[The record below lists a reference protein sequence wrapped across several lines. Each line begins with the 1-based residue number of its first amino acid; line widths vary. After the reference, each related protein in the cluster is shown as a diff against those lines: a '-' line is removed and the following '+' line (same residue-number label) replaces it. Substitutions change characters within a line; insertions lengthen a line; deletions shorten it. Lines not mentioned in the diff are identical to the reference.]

1 MATIIDKPDA
11 LSLSGNMRRFVLGAK
26 EAVSFI
32 LKKGTAT
39 LLEQSYEP
47 GPDKMVTIDVR
58 EVVESQLS
66 YTLDTAQEIYSQ
78 NTIFADFTAT
88 IDGTSHSFRAIRCGI
103 ADLADTP
110 GNWLKSHF
118 LTWQPKIKEVTYYS
132 PEWLTYYAISDCT
145 VKAKAT
151 FPDKSSSTTSLK
163 GMTAGECV
171 TLNLQYAIVAK
182 LFGNKYPSYLEVY
195 AEAGG
200 ARLSVSQF
208 YKFTD
213 IHSEDEQW
221 FLFENSLGGMDTFRA
236 HGVNRLQAEH
246 GHLIA
251 ELGENLSE
259 YDVETDRKFV
269 KNTGFL
275 DDYSRR
281 WLLDFF
287 PSRAKYIYEAS
298 MIRRIIVTESD
309 ATYTSN
315 DLPSSYT
322 FTYRLS
328 EISRYLN
335 LIRNEKELPDN
346 LTVPNL
352 SSPDFIFPPRL
363 AELPRQELG
372 EGVLFPAFDPHNP
385 KASVATFGSIHDTIR
400 NSIIKELGDTWRAI
414 VNEAGG
420 SGGTGDGLYH
430 IKLDDLTE
438 PSDENGFT
446 ALRTLKEILKPISA
460 LDDRYLR
467 KDIDDTAAGNITF
480 EKDIILAGLDS
491 SIYSDRDANGFG
503 HENGFRLFADGTM
516 WLKDLKVKHDSM
528 FAGSLSSPTF
538 ASGFPNGTGFMIV
551 PYKVTNAA
559 GVEET
564 KYKLEIDSISVRN
577 ELKVYTFVV
586 SQLLGEN
593 DNRIFAGMMEVDH
606 YDPETGRIYL
616 DTDGGRL
623 YNPFREGDILMVQQ
637 FQGDPTLQN
646 DYKMTKSYELKVVEV
661 AVGDLSDGENRLDWL
676 RFTNF
681 VGNLSDI
688 AKRDTLC
695 RVDNPDNSTRSGI
708 MKITTVDEFGTPYM
722 DVIRGMKTDPEN
734 CVKVRIGNM
743 NGLVTPYFGRLDGD
757 GAYVENLYAR
767 GQFMLDTGENV
778 KTKFEI
784 VEGRLSSEMSS
795 VRYELSEK
803 DNCLTN
809 ASFSADTVAWV
820 LGNDVSLFTVK
831 ERFMAVND
839 SFYAEKDKVTG
850 IVEVSSRKALY
861 IKNSGVKQLNSY
873 LKNKPDGQLEM
884 PDGTK
889 VWPTYYVSFMYMVK
903 TAGTLT
909 SGFSGQGLYVSKPL
923 AITDTFVQEEFSG
936 KWNGTGDFILNY
948 TGEIYIYNVQMS
960 THPVED
966 LRLEMSTKFL
976 QTDEKIGM
984 YALKIDTL
992 SGTVTDMGVELDNT
1006 TSTLS
1011 LYVTK
1016 TDSINQTVTSL
1027 GLKLDG
1033 VDESLTLYAKKTDVS
1048 GLKTEMEA
1056 AIKVNAD
1063 NINLKVSKDSIISS
1077 INQTAET
1084 IKINASRLNLN
1095 GFVTFSMFD
1104 LSTQNTIKNKVSS
1117 GDLGSMAWKD
1127 GVSSDDLSWALSQE
1141 ISNKVNLTTLN
1152 NTLLGYTKS
1161 GSITKED
1168 LAKALQAELTGKLTG
1183 SASVG
1188 ANKLA
1193 SVIINGQTL
1202 IAGGYI
1208 QADLINVK
1216 DLVVGSTLS
1225 IGAFSLNSYNG
1236 LNWTGSD
1243 YFGNTSFRL
1252 TVGGGYT
1259 YNTGT
1264 SCKTMVGAWSNS
1276 ADTHACISGICNT
1289 FGVAIYGSVD
1299 GYGSNFP
1306 PTGSKFAGYFSG
1318 STKTTGTTI
1327 TGTLAAG
1334 AFRFAYNLGFGNSYN
1349 YYEGISFDPATYDLD
1364 NVRIRVRGGIIVG
1377 VTDDNGHLLQG
1388 V

>member
-118 LTWQPKIKEVTYYS
+118 LTWQPKVKEVTYYS

-200 ARLSVSQF
+200 VRLSVSQF

-251 ELGENLSE
+251 ELDEKLSE

-309 ATYTSN
+309 TTYTSN

-503 HENGFRLFADGTM
+503 HENGFRLFADGTA
-516 WLKDLKVKHDSM
+516 WLKDLKVKNDSM
-528 FAGSLSSPTF
+528 FAGSLSSPMF
-538 ASGFPNGTGFMIV
+538 ASGFPNGTGWMLA
-551 PYKVTNAA
+551 PYIRTNAA
-559 GVEET
+559 GINET
-564 KYKLEIDSISVRN
+564 RYKLEIDDIAVRGT
-577 ELKVYTFVV
+577 LRVYEFIV

-593 DNRIFAGMMEVDH
+593 DNRIFSAMMEVDH
-606 YDPETGRIYL
+606 YDANSGRIYL

-623 YNPFREGDILMVQQ
+623 YNPFRKGDILMVQQ
-637 FQGDPTLQN
+637 FQGDPTLENNYQMV
-646 DYKMTKSYELKVVEV
+646 KQYELKVVS
-661 AVGDLSDGENRLDWL
+661 VGVGYLSDGENRLDWL
-676 RFTNF
+676 TFENF
-681 VGNLSDI
+681 VGDLSQVT
-688 AKRDTLC
+688 KRDTLC

-708 MKITTVDEFGTPYM
+708 IKITTVDEFGTPYM

-734 CVKVRIGNM
+734 CVKVRIGNL

-767 GQFMLDTGENV
+767 GKFILSDTGEDVSTLFQVMNG
-778 KTKFEI
+778 K
-784 VEGRLSSEMSS
+784 LSSEMSS
-795 VRYELSEK
+795 IRHEIAEK
-803 DNCLTN
+803 DNYLTN
-809 ASFSADTVAWV
+809 SSFSEDIVGWEP
-820 LGNDVSLFTVK
+820 GNDVSLFTVS
-831 ERFMAVND
+831 ERYIPVND
-839 SFYAEKDKVTG
+839 SLYSEKDRITG
-850 IVEVSSRKALY
+850 IVRVLNRLALC
-861 IKNSGVKQLNSY
+861 IKNSTIRQLNAKLSRRPEG
-873 LKNKPDGQLEM
+873 LVEM
-884 PDGTK
+884 PDGTTK
-889 VWPTYYVSFMYMVK
+889 WPTFYISFMCKVK

-909 SGFSGQGLYVSKPL
+909 IGFPGQDLYETKAMTP
-923 AITDTFVQEEFSG
+923 TDAFAQEEFIG
-936 KWNGTGDFILNY
+936 EWDGTGDFTISH
-948 TGEIYIYNVQMS
+948 TGEIFIYNLLLTSRPLDDFRV
-960 THPVED
+960 
-966 LRLEMSTKFL
+966 EMSTKL
-976 QTDEKIGM
+976 EQTNERVGM
-984 YALKIDTL
+984 YANKVDNLK
-992 SGTVTDMGVELDNT
+992 GTVTDMGLVLDNT
-1006 TSTLS
+1006 NGTLS
-1011 LYVTK
+1011 AYVTK
-1016 TDSINQTVTSL
+1016 TDNNSKTITDL
-1027 GLKLDG
+1027 GLRIDG
-1033 VDESLTLYAKKTDVS
+1033 INDSLYLYATSSELS
-1048 GLKTEMEA
+1048 GLRNDLSASIE
-1056 AIKVNAD
+1056 VNARS
-1063 NINLKVSKDSIISS
+1063 ITQKVSTTDYNGDTVVSM
-1077 INQTAET
+1077 INQTASTVT
-1084 IKINASRLNLN
+1084 IKGNKIDLN
-1095 GFVTFSMFD
+1095 GVLIDHNGKIYASLIDADSITSNIVKIGNFVWGGSALAGTPGTTLIISGAATIGFSNGYAAQFGGKVYID
-1104 LSTQNTIKNKVSS
+1104 GALSCSSITASGYGNIHCDTLSSVGNVWSS
-1117 GDLGSMAWKD
+1117 GDYYCRGHQ
-1127 GVSSDDLSWALSQE
+1127 GVS
-1141 ISNKVNLTTLN
+1141 
-1152 NTLLGYTKS
+1152 
-1161 GSITKED
+1161 
-1168 LAKALQAELTGKLTG
+1168 
-1183 SASVG
+1183 
-1188 ANKLA
+1188 
-1193 SVIINGQTL
+1193 
-1202 IAGGYI
+1202 
-1208 QADLINVK
+1208 
-1216 DLVVGSTLS
+1216 
-1225 IGAFSLNSYNG
+1225 
-1236 LNWTGSD
+1236 
-1243 YFGNTSFRL
+1243 FGTD
-1252 TVGGGYT
+1252 V
-1259 YNTGT
+1259 
-1264 SCKTMVGAWSNS
+1264 
-1276 ADTHACISGICNT
+1276 
-1289 FGVAIYGSVD
+1289 
-1299 GYGSNFP
+1299 
-1306 PTGSKFAGYFSG
+1306 
-1318 STKTTGTTI
+1318 
-1327 TGTLAAG
+1327 
-1334 AFRFAYNLGFGNSYN
+1334 
-1349 YYEGISFDPATYDLD
+1349 DLD
-1364 NVRIRVRGGIIVG
+1364 KIRLRVVGGIIVG
-1377 VTDDNGHLLQG
+1377 YQNE
-1388 V
+1388 

>member
-1 MATIIDKPDA
+1 M
-11 LSLSGNMRRFVLGAK
+11 GAK

-47 GPDKMVTIDVR
+47 GPDKIVTIDVR

-118 LTWQPKIKEVTYYS
+118 LTWQPKVKEVTYYS

-151 FPDKSSSTTSLK
+151 FPDNSSSTTSLK

-251 ELGENLSE
+251 ELDENLSE

-467 KDIDDTAAGNITF
+467 KDIDDAAAGNITF

-491 SIYSDRDANGFG
+491 SIYSDRDAGGFG

-516 WLKDLKVKHDSM
+516 WLKDLRVKNDSM
-528 FAGSLSSPTF
+528 FAGSLSSPMF
-538 ASGFPNGTGFMIV
+538 ASGFPNGTGWMLA
-551 PYKVTNAA
+551 PYIRTNAA
-559 GVEET
+559 GINET
-564 KYKLEIDSISVRN
+564 RYKLEIDDIAVRGT
-577 ELKVYTFVV
+577 LRVYEFIV

-593 DNRIFAGMMEVDH
+593 DNRIFSGMMEVDH
-606 YDPETGRIYL
+606 YDTNSGRIYL

-623 YNPFREGDILMVQQ
+623 YNPFRKGDILMVQQ
-637 FQGDPTLQN
+637 FQGDPTLENNYQMV
-646 DYKMTKSYELKVVEV
+646 KQYELKVVS
-661 AVGDLSDGENRLDWL
+661 VGVGNLYDGENRLDWL
-676 RFTNF
+676 TFENF
-681 VGNLSDI
+681 VGDLSQI
-688 AKRDTLC
+688 TKRDTLC
-695 RVDNPDNSTRSGI
+695 RVDNPDNSTRSGLI
-708 MKITTVDEFGTPYM
+708 KITTIDEFGTPYL

-734 CVKVRIGNM
+734 CVKVRIGNL

-757 GAYVENLYAR
+757 GAYVANLYAR
-767 GQFMLDTGENV
+767 GKFILSDTGEDVSTLFQVMNG
-778 KTKFEI
+778 KF
-784 VEGRLSSEMSS
+784 SSEMSS
-795 VRYELSEK
+795 IRHEIAEK
-803 DNCLTN
+803 DNYLTN
-809 ASFSADTVAWV
+809 SSFSEDIVGWEP
-820 LGNDVSLFTVK
+820 GNDVSLFTIS
-831 ERFMAVND
+831 ERYIPVND
-839 SFYAEKDKVTG
+839 SLYSEKDRITG
-850 IVEVSSRKALY
+850 IVRVLNRLALC
-861 IKNSGVKQLNSY
+861 IKNSTIRQLNANLSR
-873 LKNKPDGQLEM
+873 KPEGLVEM
-884 PDGTK
+884 PDGTTK
-889 VWPTYYVSFMYMVK
+889 WPTFYISFMCKVK

-909 SGFSGQGLYVSKPL
+909 IGFPGQDLYETKVMT
-923 AITDTFVQEEFSG
+923 ATEAFAQEEFIG
-936 KWNGTGDFILNY
+936 EWDGTGDFTISY
-948 TGEIYIYNVQMS
+948 TGEIFIYNLLLTS
-960 THPVED
+960 RPLDDFRVEMTT
-966 LRLEMSTKFL
+966 RLE
-976 QTDEKIGM
+976 QTDERVGM
-984 YALKIDTL
+984 YAIRMDSLK
-992 SGTVTDMGVELDNT
+992 STVTDMGVVLDNT
-1006 TSTLS
+1006 NTTLS
-1011 LYVTK
+1011 AYVSK
-1016 TDSINQTVTSL
+1016 TDNNSKTITNL
-1027 GLKLDG
+1027 GLRIDG
-1033 VDESLTLYAKKTDVS
+1033 INDSLYLYATSSELS
-1048 GLKTEMEA
+1048 GLRNDLSASIEL
-1056 AIKVNAD
+1056 NARS
-1063 NINLKVSKDSIISS
+1063 ITQKVSTTDYNGDTVVSM
-1077 INQTAET
+1077 INQTASTVT
-1084 IKINASRLNLN
+1084 IKGNKIDLN
-1095 GFVTFSMFD
+1095 GVLIDNNGKIYASLIDADSITSNIVKIGNFVWGGSALAGTPGTTLIIGGAATIGFSNGYAAQFGGKVYID
-1104 LSTQNTIKNKVSS
+1104 GALSCGSITASGYGNIHCDTLSSVGNVWSS
-1117 GDLGSMAWKD
+1117 GDYYCRGHQ
-1127 GVSSDDLSWALSQE
+1127 GVS
-1141 ISNKVNLTTLN
+1141 
-1152 NTLLGYTKS
+1152 
-1161 GSITKED
+1161 
-1168 LAKALQAELTGKLTG
+1168 
-1183 SASVG
+1183 
-1188 ANKLA
+1188 
-1193 SVIINGQTL
+1193 
-1202 IAGGYI
+1202 
-1208 QADLINVK
+1208 
-1216 DLVVGSTLS
+1216 
-1225 IGAFSLNSYNG
+1225 
-1236 LNWTGSD
+1236 
-1243 YFGNTSFRL
+1243 FGTD
-1252 TVGGGYT
+1252 V
-1259 YNTGT
+1259 
-1264 SCKTMVGAWSNS
+1264 
-1276 ADTHACISGICNT
+1276 
-1289 FGVAIYGSVD
+1289 
-1299 GYGSNFP
+1299 
-1306 PTGSKFAGYFSG
+1306 
-1318 STKTTGTTI
+1318 
-1327 TGTLAAG
+1327 
-1334 AFRFAYNLGFGNSYN
+1334 
-1349 YYEGISFDPATYDLD
+1349 DLD
-1364 NVRIRVRGGIIVG
+1364 KIRLRVVGGIIVG
-1377 VTDDNGHLLQG
+1377 YQNE
-1388 V
+1388 

>member
-47 GPDKMVTIDVR
+47 GPDKIVTIDVR

-118 LTWQPKIKEVTYYS
+118 LTWQPKVKEVTYYS

-151 FPDKSSSTTSLK
+151 FPDNSSSTTSLK

-251 ELGENLSE
+251 ELDEKLSE

-503 HENGFRLFADGTM
+503 HENGFRLFADGTA
-516 WLKDLKVKHDSM
+516 WLKDLKVKNDSM
-528 FAGSLSSPTF
+528 FAGSLSSPMF
-538 ASGFPNGTGFMIV
+538 ASGFPNGTGWMLA
-551 PYKVTNAA
+551 PYIRTNAA
-559 GVEET
+559 GINET
-564 KYKLEIDSISVRN
+564 RYKLEIDDIAVRGT
-577 ELKVYTFVV
+577 LRVYEFIV

-593 DNRIFAGMMEVDH
+593 DNRIFSAMMEVDH
-606 YDPETGRIYL
+606 YDANSGRIYL

-623 YNPFREGDILMVQQ
+623 YNPFRKGDILMVQQ
-637 FQGDPTLQN
+637 FQGDPTLENNYQMV
-646 DYKMTKSYELKVVEV
+646 KQYELKVVS
-661 AVGDLSDGENRLDWL
+661 VGVGYLSDGENRLDWL
-676 RFTNF
+676 TFENF
-681 VGNLSDI
+681 VGDLSQVT
-688 AKRDTLC
+688 KRDTLC

-708 MKITTVDEFGTPYM
+708 IKITTVDEFGTPYM

-734 CVKVRIGNM
+734 CVKVRIGNL

-767 GQFMLDTGENV
+767 GKFILSDTGEDVSTLFQVMNG
-778 KTKFEI
+778 K
-784 VEGRLSSEMSS
+784 LSSEMSS
-795 VRYELSEK
+795 IRHEIAEK
-803 DNCLTN
+803 DNYLTN
-809 ASFSADTVAWV
+809 SSFSEDIVGWEP
-820 LGNDVSLFTVK
+820 GNDVSLFTVS
-831 ERFMAVND
+831 ERYIPVND
-839 SFYAEKDKVTG
+839 SLYSEKDRITG
-850 IVEVSSRKALY
+850 IVRVLNRLALC
-861 IKNSGVKQLNSY
+861 IKNSTIRQLNAKLSRRPEG
-873 LKNKPDGQLEM
+873 LVEM
-884 PDGTK
+884 PDGTTK
-889 VWPTYYVSFMYMVK
+889 WPTFYISFMCKVK

-909 SGFSGQGLYVSKPL
+909 IGFPGQDLYETKAMTP
-923 AITDTFVQEEFSG
+923 TDAFAQEEFIG
-936 KWNGTGDFILNY
+936 EWDGTGDFTISH
-948 TGEIYIYNVQMS
+948 TGEIFIYNLLLTSRPLDDFRV
-960 THPVED
+960 
-966 LRLEMSTKFL
+966 EMSTKL
-976 QTDEKIGM
+976 EQTNERVGM
-984 YALKIDTL
+984 YANKVDNLK
-992 SGTVTDMGVELDNT
+992 GTVTDMGLVLDNT
-1006 TSTLS
+1006 NGTLS
-1011 LYVTK
+1011 AYVTK
-1016 TDSINQTVTSL
+1016 TDNNSKTITDL
-1027 GLKLDG
+1027 GLRIDG
-1033 VDESLTLYAKKTDVS
+1033 INDSLYLYATSSELS
-1048 GLKTEMEA
+1048 GLRNDLSASIE
-1056 AIKVNAD
+1056 VNARS
-1063 NINLKVSKDSIISS
+1063 ITQKVSTTDYNGDTVVSM
-1077 INQTAET
+1077 INQTASTVT
-1084 IKINASRLNLN
+1084 IKGNKIDLN
-1095 GFVTFSMFD
+1095 GVLIDHNGKIYASLIDADSITSNIVKIGNFVWGGSALAGTPGTTLIISGAATIGFSNGYAAQFGGKVYID
-1104 LSTQNTIKNKVSS
+1104 GALSCSSITASGYGNIHCDTLSSVGNVWSS
-1117 GDLGSMAWKD
+1117 GDYYCRGHQ
-1127 GVSSDDLSWALSQE
+1127 GVS
-1141 ISNKVNLTTLN
+1141 
-1152 NTLLGYTKS
+1152 
-1161 GSITKED
+1161 
-1168 LAKALQAELTGKLTG
+1168 
-1183 SASVG
+1183 
-1188 ANKLA
+1188 
-1193 SVIINGQTL
+1193 
-1202 IAGGYI
+1202 
-1208 QADLINVK
+1208 
-1216 DLVVGSTLS
+1216 
-1225 IGAFSLNSYNG
+1225 
-1236 LNWTGSD
+1236 
-1243 YFGNTSFRL
+1243 FGTD
-1252 TVGGGYT
+1252 V
-1259 YNTGT
+1259 
-1264 SCKTMVGAWSNS
+1264 
-1276 ADTHACISGICNT
+1276 
-1289 FGVAIYGSVD
+1289 
-1299 GYGSNFP
+1299 
-1306 PTGSKFAGYFSG
+1306 
-1318 STKTTGTTI
+1318 
-1327 TGTLAAG
+1327 
-1334 AFRFAYNLGFGNSYN
+1334 
-1349 YYEGISFDPATYDLD
+1349 DLD
-1364 NVRIRVRGGIIVG
+1364 KIRLRVVGGIIVG
-1377 VTDDNGHLLQG
+1377 YQNE
-1388 V
+1388 

>member
-11 LSLSGNMRRFVLGAK
+11 LSLSGNMRKFVLGAK

-118 LTWQPKIKEVTYYS
+118 LTWQPKVKEVTYYS

-151 FPDKSSSTTSLK
+151 FPDNSSSTTSLK

-251 ELGENLSE
+251 ELDENLSE

-467 KDIDDTAAGNITF
+467 KDIDDAAAGNITF

-491 SIYSDRDANGFG
+491 SIYSDRDAGGFG

-516 WLKDLKVKHDSM
+516 WLKDLRVKNDSM
-528 FAGSLSSPTF
+528 FAGSLSSPMF
-538 ASGFPNGTGFMIV
+538 ASGFPNGTGWMLA
-551 PYKVTNAA
+551 PYIRTNAA
-559 GVEET
+559 GINET
-564 KYKLEIDSISVRN
+564 RYKLEIDDIAVRGT
-577 ELKVYTFVV
+577 LRVYEFIV
-586 SQLLGEN
+586 SQLMGEN
-593 DNRIFAGMMEVDH
+593 DNRIFSGMMEVDH
-606 YDPETGRIYL
+606 YDTNSGRIYL

-623 YNPFREGDILMVQQ
+623 YNPFRKGDILMVQQ
-637 FQGDPTLQN
+637 FQGDPTLENNYQMV
-646 DYKMTKSYELKVVEV
+646 KQYELKVVS
-661 AVGDLSDGENRLDWL
+661 VGVGNLYDGENRLDWL
-676 RFTNF
+676 TFENF
-681 VGNLSDI
+681 VGDLSQI
-688 AKRDTLC
+688 TKRDTLC
-695 RVDNPDNSTRSGI
+695 RVDNPDNSTRSGLI
-708 MKITTVDEFGTPYM
+708 KITTIDEFGTPYL

-734 CVKVRIGNM
+734 CVKVRIGNL

-757 GAYVENLYAR
+757 GAYVANLYAR
-767 GQFMLDTGENV
+767 GKFILSDTGEDVSTLFHVMNG
-778 KTKFEI
+778 KF
-784 VEGRLSSEMSS
+784 SSEMSS
-795 VRYELSEK
+795 IRHEIAEK
-803 DNCLTN
+803 DNYLTN
-809 ASFSADTVAWV
+809 SSFSEDIVGWEP
-820 LGNDVSLFTVK
+820 GNDVSLFTIS
-831 ERFMAVND
+831 ERYIPVND
-839 SFYAEKDKVTG
+839 SLYSEKDRITG
-850 IVEVSSRKALY
+850 IVRVLNRLALC
-861 IKNSGVKQLNSY
+861 IKNSTIRQLNANLSR
-873 LKNKPDGQLEM
+873 KPEGLVEM
-884 PDGTK
+884 PDGTTK
-889 VWPTYYVSFMYMVK
+889 WPTFYISFMCKVK

-909 SGFSGQGLYVSKPL
+909 IGFPGQDLYETKVMT
-923 AITDTFVQEEFSG
+923 ATEAFAQEEFIG
-936 KWNGTGDFILNY
+936 EWDGTGDFTISY
-948 TGEIYIYNVQMS
+948 TGEIFIYNLLLTS
-960 THPVED
+960 RPLDDFRVEMTT
-966 LRLEMSTKFL
+966 RLE
-976 QTDEKIGM
+976 QTDERVGM
-984 YALKIDTL
+984 YAIRMDSLK
-992 SGTVTDMGVELDNT
+992 STVTDMGVVLDNT
-1006 TSTLS
+1006 NTTLS
-1011 LYVTK
+1011 AYVSK
-1016 TDSINQTVTSL
+1016 TDNNSKTITNL
-1027 GLKLDG
+1027 GLRIDG
-1033 VDESLTLYAKKTDVS
+1033 INDSLYLYATSSELS
-1048 GLKTEMEA
+1048 GLRNDLSASIEL
-1056 AIKVNAD
+1056 NARS
-1063 NINLKVSKDSIISS
+1063 ITQKVSTTDYNGDTVVSM
-1077 INQTAET
+1077 INQTASTVT
-1084 IKINASRLNLN
+1084 IKGNKIDLN
-1095 GFVTFSMFD
+1095 GVLIDNNGKIYASLIDADSITSNIVKIGNFVWGGSALAGTPGTTLIIGGAATIGFSNGYAAQFGGKVYID
-1104 LSTQNTIKNKVSS
+1104 GALSCGSITASGYGNIHCDTLSSVGNVWSS
-1117 GDLGSMAWKD
+1117 GDYYCRGHQ
-1127 GVSSDDLSWALSQE
+1127 GVS
-1141 ISNKVNLTTLN
+1141 
-1152 NTLLGYTKS
+1152 
-1161 GSITKED
+1161 
-1168 LAKALQAELTGKLTG
+1168 
-1183 SASVG
+1183 
-1188 ANKLA
+1188 
-1193 SVIINGQTL
+1193 
-1202 IAGGYI
+1202 
-1208 QADLINVK
+1208 
-1216 DLVVGSTLS
+1216 
-1225 IGAFSLNSYNG
+1225 
-1236 LNWTGSD
+1236 
-1243 YFGNTSFRL
+1243 FGTD
-1252 TVGGGYT
+1252 V
-1259 YNTGT
+1259 
-1264 SCKTMVGAWSNS
+1264 
-1276 ADTHACISGICNT
+1276 
-1289 FGVAIYGSVD
+1289 
-1299 GYGSNFP
+1299 
-1306 PTGSKFAGYFSG
+1306 
-1318 STKTTGTTI
+1318 
-1327 TGTLAAG
+1327 
-1334 AFRFAYNLGFGNSYN
+1334 
-1349 YYEGISFDPATYDLD
+1349 DLD
-1364 NVRIRVRGGIIVG
+1364 KIRLRVVGGIIVG
-1377 VTDDNGHLLQG
+1377 YQNE
-1388 V
+1388 